1 MPTAEGTLA
10 RPRRFPMLPLEGDWD
25 RASELIA
32 KYFPIVTHIVR
43 RYHCSPTDREDLYQE
58 GCLVILEA
66 ARDYQDGNDVDFDRF
81 IVRAIERRLRQC
93 RRAAVRVAC
102 HEAHSWD
109 ELEEIEALLTRDRSS
124 AIPGGSSGGSLK
136 AGDFAHVVDAQWFE
150 WVLTQLTSLQ
160 RHVVLRYFMEGATEQ
175 EIANELGIRQ
185 QSVHAAKRGALTKLR
200 KLFR

>member
-1 MPTAEGTLA
+1 MPIAEGTLA
-10 RPRRFPMLPLEGDWD
+10 RPRRFPMLPLEGGWD

-43 RYHCSPTDREDLYQE
+43 RYHCTSTDREDLYQE

-66 ARDYQDGNDVDFDRF
+66 ARDYREGLDGDFDRF
-81 IVRAIERRLRQC
+81 IVRAVERRLRQC
-93 RRAAVRVAC
+93 RRAAVRVAS

-124 AIPGGSSGGSLK
+124 MPTGITAGATLK
-136 AGDFAHVVDAQWFE
+136 AADFTHVVDAQWFD
-150 WVLTQLTSLQ
+150 WVLTQLTTLQ

-200 KLFR
+200 KLCR

>member
-1 MPTAEGTLA
+1 MPLAEGTLA
-10 RPRRFPMLPLEGDWD
+10 RPRRFPMLPMHGDWD

-43 RYHCSPTDREDLYQE
+43 RYHCNSTDREDLYQE

-66 ARDYQDGNDVDFDRF
+66 VRDYREDRDGEFDRF

-93 RRAAVRVAC
+93 RRAAVRVAS

-109 ELEEIEALLTRDRSS
+109 ELEEIEALLTRARTSTAATVTADATR
-124 AIPGGSSGGSLK
+124 K
-136 AGDFAHVVDAQWFE
+136 AADYTHVVEAQWFS
-150 WVLTQLTSLQ
+150 WVLEQLTSLQ
-160 RHVVLRYFMEGATEQ
+160 QHVVMRYFTEGATEQ

-185 QSVHAAKRGALTKLR
+185 QSVHAAKRGAITKLR
-200 KLFR
+200 KLCR

>member
-66 ARDYQDGNDVDFDRF
+66 ARDFEDRSEGDFDRF

-93 RRAAVRVAC
+93 RRAPVGGGL
-102 HEAHSWD
+102 HE
-109 ELEEIEALLTRDRSS
+109 
-124 AIPGGSSGGSLK
+124 
-136 AGDFAHVVDAQWFE
+136 
-150 WVLTQLTSLQ
+150 
-160 RHVVLRYFMEGATEQ
+160 
-175 EIANELGIRQ
+175 
-185 QSVHAAKRGALTKLR
+185 
-200 KLFR
+200 